1 MIPSRTS
8 GGAMLSML
16 ADELGGGLA
25 LPLPIVVLRL
35 VGAGVLCA
43 AIGFE
48 REATRHS
55 AGLRTNMLVGLA
67 AAVFALITLHLVETS
82 DGRGSVQLD
91 PIRLVEAVT
100 SGVAFL
106 AAGMIAFSQER
117 VRGLTTG
124 ALLWTSAATGLA
136 VGLGLWALAALT
148 VALALVVGYILK
160 LLMRRMGRG

>member
-1 MIPSRTS
+1 
-8 GGAMLSML
+8 MLSML
-16 ADELGGGLA
+16 AEELGGGLA
-25 LPLPIVVLRL
+25 LPLPIIFLRL
-35 VGAGVLCA
+35 VGAGLLCA

-48 REATRHS
+48 REATNHS

-67 AAVFALITLHLVETS
+67 AAVFALITLHLVESS
-82 DGRGSVQLD
+82 DGREAVQLD

-136 VGLGLWALAALT
+136 VGLGLWALAGMT
-148 VALALVVGYILK
+148 VALALVIGFLLK
-160 LLMRRMGRG
+160 PLRNRTRSG